1 MKSVNYLIQNHILK
15 LFNKINLKYFAII
28 YSIIIVII
36 SLTPIP
42 ESTPRF
48 KFFEIDKLF
57 HFTIYLVF
65 VTLWGF
71 VFSIKNL
78 SLIRLLLLSIIFGI
92 TLEFLQDLLPFGR
105 YFDFYD
111 ILANM
116 AGVIIGI
123 IILHFYKKKLL

>member
-15 LFNKINLKYFAII
+15 LFDKINIKYFAII

-36 SLTPIP
+36 SLIPIQ

-48 KFFEIDKLF
+48 KLFEIDKLF

-65 VTLWGF
+65 VILWGL

-78 SLIRLLLLSIIFGI
+78 SLIRLLLFSIIFGI
-92 TLEFLQDLLPFGR
+92 TLEFFQDLLPFER

-123 IILHFYKKKLL
+123 IILRFYKKKLL

>member
-1 MKSVNYLIQNHILK
+1 MQNHILK
-15 LFNKINLKYFAII
+15 LFDKINLKYFAIT

-48 KFFEIDKLF
+48 KFFEIDKLI
-57 HFTIYLVF
+57 HFIIYLIF
-65 VTLWGF
+65 VISWGF
-71 VFSIKNL
+71 VFNIKNL
-78 SLIRLLLLSIIFGI
+78 SLIRLLLFSIIFGI

-105 YFDFYD
+105 YFNFYD